1 MLIEALRNQIT
12 SLQTEIGEY
21 QTLLKGNNIAIPDE
35 MKEVI
40 EAKAQETSSNRRSSV
55 MSTQGIGGLLGKG
68 PSQGGAQA
76 NLSTG
81 ELRDLKLKLA
91 RSEKENKELREQISE
106 IKKTGVSKASEN
118 DEVQNERD

>member
-1 MLIEALRNQIT
+1 
-12 SLQTEIGEY
+12 
-21 QTLLKGNNIAIPDE
+21 
-35 MKEVI
+35 
-40 EAKAQETSSNRRSSV
+40 

-118 DEVQNERD
+118 DEV